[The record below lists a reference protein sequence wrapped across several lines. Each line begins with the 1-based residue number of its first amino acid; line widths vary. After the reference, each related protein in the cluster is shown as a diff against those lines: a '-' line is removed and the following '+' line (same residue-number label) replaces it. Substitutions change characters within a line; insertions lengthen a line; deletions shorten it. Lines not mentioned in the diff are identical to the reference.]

1 MLNSQL
7 EILVQGQSYL
17 KTVTPENYTAIIK
30 PNFISCAGA
39 HMRHIIDHYLAI
51 MAGVNCGLIDYDI
64 RQRGAGP
71 EQDRLLASEKLNQ
84 VASWI
89 EQLSDE
95 DLKASIWLSTE
106 VCVSTKTVQRV
117 QTSIARELVFAA
129 SHAVHHYAMIAQI
142 AFAQKAPLPV
152 SFGLAPATATFLR
165 QTDSKLGT
173 NLNSH
178 AN

>member
-7 EILVQGQSYL
+7 EILAQGQSYL
-17 KTVTPENYTAIIK
+17 KSVTREHYTAIIK

-51 MAGVNCGLIDYDI
+51 MDGVNTDLIDYDI
-64 RQRGAGP
+64 RFRGVGP
-71 EQDRLLASEKLNQ
+71 EQDSLLASERLTEIAQ
-84 VASWI
+84 WI
-89 EQLSDE
+89 KQLTDD
-95 DLKASIWLSTE
+95 DLEATIWVSTE
-106 VCVSTKTVQRV
+106 VCISTRKVVRV

-142 AFAQKAPLPV
+142 AFAQKAPLPA

-165 QTDSKLGT
+165 QPDFDL
-173 NLNSH
+173 
-178 AN
+178 